1 MTHEPV
7 DRLIISLAIPSI
19 LSMLVS
25 AMYNMADTYFV
36 SRLGTSATGGVGI
49 CFSVMAIVQAI
60 GFTFGQGSGN
70 NIARLLG
77 SQDRESAVTV
87 ASTGFFTAFGLST
100 VLAVLGSFFV
110 TPLVFFLGATDTIA
124 PFAADYL
131 RYLFLGMPFIASS
144 FVLNNLLRYQ
154 GSAAYALVGIL
165 AGAVLNIGLDPLLIF
180 TFRMGVGGAALATS
194 ISQIVSFCI
203 LLIQSGR
210 GGNFRPSLRH
220 FSRDP
225 ALHLRIVKNGSPS
238 MLRQGLASVA
248 AILLNTSAAVYG
260 DAAVAAMSIVSR
272 VFMFAI
278 SALLGFG
285 QGFQPVCGFNYGA
298 GLFDRVRRAFWF
310 CVRLS
315 TIVLLVLAAVGL
327 LFAPQI
333 MALFRKDDLQVI
345 QIGTL
350 ALRSQFAV
358 LPLSSFTILAMMLTQ
373 TIGISGKASVLA
385 LARQGLFFVPFV
397 LVLPR
402 LIGILGVQISQP
414 VSDIFAFI
422 LSMIITLPVLHELK
436 TRQAGE
442 HPLPVRDIDI
452 SQDEF

>member
-7 DRLIISLAIPSI
+7 ERLIISLAIPSI

-25 AMYNMADTYFV
+25 ALYNMADTYFV

-49 CFSVMAIVQAI
+49 CFSVMAIIQAI
-60 GFTFGQGSGN
+60 GFTYGQGSGN

-77 SQDRESAVTV
+77 SQDRESAVAV
-87 ASTGFFTAFGLST
+87 ASTGFFTAFGLSA
-100 VLAVLGSFFV
+100 VLAVIGSCFV
-110 TPLVFFLGATDTIA
+110 TPVVFLLGATDTIA

-154 GSAAYALVGIL
+154 GSAAYALIGIL

-203 LLIQSGR
+203 LLFQSGR
-210 GGNFRPSLRH
+210 GGNFRPSLWH

-278 SALLGFG
+278 SAMLGFG

-298 GLFDRVRRAFWF
+298 GLFDRVRKAFWF
-310 CVRLS
+310 CVRSS
-315 TIVLLVLAAVGL
+315 TIILLVLGAAGL

-333 MALFRKDDLQVI
+333 MALFRKEDSLVI
-345 QIGTL
+345 QIGAL
-350 ALRSQFAV
+350 ALRSQFLV
-358 LPLSSFTILAMMLTQ
+358 LPLSGFTILAMMLTQ

-402 LIGILGVQISQP
+402 LIGLLGVQISQP
-414 VSDIFAFI
+414 ISDVFAFI
-422 LSMIITLPVLHELK
+422 LSLIITIPVLRDLK
-436 TRQAGE
+436 TRPEGM
-442 HPLPVRDIDI
+442 HPLSVGVSDASGEEI
-452 SQDEF
+452 

>member
-1 MTHEPV
+1 
-7 DRLIISLAIPSI
+7 
-19 LSMLVS
+19 MLVS
-25 AMYNMADTYFV
+25 SIYNMADTYFV

-49 CFSVMAIVQAI
+49 CFSVMAIIQAI

-77 SQDRESAVTV
+77 SQNRESAIQV
-87 ASTGFFTAFGLST
+87 ASTGFFTAFGLSAA
-100 VLAVLGSFFV
+100 LAVIGSFFV

-124 PFAADYL
+124 PYAADYL
-131 RYLFLGMPFIASS
+131 QFLFLGMPFIASS

-154 GSAAYALVGIL
+154 GSAAYALIGIL

-210 GGNFRPSLRH
+210 GGNFRPSPRH

-260 DAAVAAMSIVSR
+260 DAAVAAMSIVTR

-278 SALLGFG
+278 SAMLGFG

-298 GLFDRVRRAFWF
+298 GLFDRVRKAFWF
-310 CVRLS
+310 CVRSS
-315 TIVLLVLAAVGL
+315 TIILTVLGAAGLV
-327 LFAPQI
+327 FAPQI
-333 MALFRKDDLQVI
+333 MALFRKEDLLVI
-345 QIGTL
+345 QIGAL
-350 ALRSQFAV
+350 ALRSQFLV
-358 LPLSSFTILAMMLTQ
+358 LPLSGFTILAMMLTQ

-385 LARQGLFFVPFV
+385 LARQGLFFVPLV

-414 VSDIFAFI
+414 ISDIFAFV
-422 LSMIITLPVLHELK
+422 LSMIITLPVLRDLK
-436 TRQAGE
+436 ARPTGE
-442 HPLPVRDIDI
+442 HFIPARDIDV
-452 SQDEF
+452 SRDEY